1 MGEQRTP
8 ASQKASERSVPERP
22 ILLVDDEP
30 DIRLNLSAILRLN
43 GYTNVVPCATT
54 QAMFGALAN
63 EGAELVLLDLSMP
76 PPSGREALPM
86 LRERFPAVPVVIITG
101 HNDLETAVSCMKQGA
116 YDFLVKAIDET
127 KLITTVRH
135 ALEKHELH
143 REHDALRTRLMDR
156 TLRHPEAFTEIV
168 HADERMRSVLLYL
181 DSVAESSQT
190 ILITGETGTGKDLLA
205 AATHKA
211 SERTGQFVVVNV
223 SGVDETM
230 LADTLFGHVEGAYTG
245 ATGRRE
251 GLVAQAQGG
260 TLFLDEI
267 GDLPSSSQIKLL
279 RLLENRE
286 YYPLGADTPR
296 RSDARVIVATNRV
309 LQEEMEAGLF
319 RRDLYYRLLTHRVNI
334 PPLRER
340 PLDIPPLAR
349 HFLEAAAREYRKPV
363 RELSDE
369 ALGRLKRAEFPGN
382 ARELRAVVFDAVSQ
396 SDGECL
402 ESADLSG
409 ELQPT
414 DTQWD
419 TRAETAGER
428 AWVEVRGAFPTL
440 REARDQLI
448 DLALERSGGR
458 QAMAARLLGI
468 SAAALSKE
476 LKKRG
481 ERSRA

>member
-1 MGEQRTP
+1 
-8 ASQKASERSVPERP
+8 
-22 ILLVDDEP
+22 
-30 DIRLNLSAILRLN
+30 
-43 GYTNVVPCATT
+43 
-54 QAMFGALAN
+54 
-63 EGAELVLLDLSMP
+63 
-76 PPSGREALPM
+76 
-86 LRERFPAVPVVIITG
+86 
-101 HNDLETAVSCMKQGA
+101 
-116 YDFLVKAIDET
+116 
-127 KLITTVRH
+127 
-135 ALEKHELH
+135 
-143 REHDALRTRLMDR
+143 
-156 TLRHPEAFTEIV
+156 
-168 HADERMRSVLLYL
+168 
-181 DSVAESSQT
+181 
-190 ILITGETGTGKDLLA
+190 
-205 AATHKA
+205 
-211 SERTGQFVVVNV
+211 
-223 SGVDETM
+223 
-230 LADTLFGHVEGAYTG
+230 
-245 ATGRRE
+245 
-251 GLVAQAQGG
+251 
-260 TLFLDEI
+260 
-267 GDLPSSSQIKLL
+267 
-279 RLLENRE
+279 
-286 YYPLGADTPR
+286 
-296 RSDARVIVATNRV
+296 
-309 LQEEMEAGLF
+309 MEAGLF